1 MLATWLGIWVLVA
14 SMGLIALLA
23 VRRAGLP
30 WWKGL
35 LLILALVV
43 LALLV
48 VGVKTLGH

>member
-1 MLATWLGIWVLVA
+1 MAV
-14 SMGLIALLA
+14 IALLA

-43 LALLV
+43 LALVV
-48 VGVKTLGH
+48 VGVKSLAH